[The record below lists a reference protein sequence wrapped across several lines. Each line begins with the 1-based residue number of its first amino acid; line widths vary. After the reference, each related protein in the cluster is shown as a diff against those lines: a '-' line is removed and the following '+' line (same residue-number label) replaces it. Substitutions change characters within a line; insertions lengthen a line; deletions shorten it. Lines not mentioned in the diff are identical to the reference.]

1 MGKNIKQPFL
11 NENQRAS
18 IKHCLISFYYNK
30 RYEIP
35 RSYNLIDIDVLEIT
49 DKSELKTVLKLMY
62 YEKMSDDE
70 DTLFSRGSMS
80 YLTIGMPIY
89 LDIEKE
95 KTCWK
100 KDGNTKLIEFVKELM
115 KKYQIN
121 IHKEAFD
128 AFCFD
133 ISFPEWYYK
142 QLL

>member
-1 MGKNIKQPFL
+1 ML
-11 NENQRAS
+11 NEYERTS
-18 IKHCLISFYYNK
+18 IKHCLINFYYDEN
-30 RYEIP
+30 YEISH
-35 RSYNLIDIDVLEIT
+35 SYNLIDIDVLEIT
-49 DKSELKTVLKLMY
+49 DKYELETLLKLMY
-62 YEKMSDDE
+62 YEKMGDDE
-70 DTLFSRGSMS
+70 DTSFSRGSEK

-100 KDGNTKLIEFVKELM
+100 KDGNTKLIKFVKELM

-142 QLL
+142 QL

>member
-1 MGKNIKQPFL
+1 ML
-11 NENQRAS
+11 NEYERTS
-18 IKHCLISFYYNK
+18 IKHCLINFYYDEN
-30 RYEIP
+30 YEISH
-35 RSYNLIDIDVLEIT
+35 SYNLIDIDVLEIT
-49 DKSELKTVLKLMY
+49 DKYELETLLKLMY
-62 YEKMSDDE
+62 YEKMRDDE
-70 DTLFSRGSMS
+70 DTSFSRGSVK

-100 KDGNTKLIEFVKELM
+100 KDGNTKLIKFVKELM

-142 QLL
+142 QL